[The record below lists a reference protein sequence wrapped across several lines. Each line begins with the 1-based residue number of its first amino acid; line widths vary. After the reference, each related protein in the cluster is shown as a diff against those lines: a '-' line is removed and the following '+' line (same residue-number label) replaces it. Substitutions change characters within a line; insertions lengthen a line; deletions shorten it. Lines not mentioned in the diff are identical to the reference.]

1 MQQNNEPSLTGFPE
15 IEKEEEKTQA
25 QQDFEQGMAFL
36 NDKEAAQAAA
46 AFHNAI
52 LGYEKDK
59 DDNGIANACMRLA
72 DICLGNQDFVKALEF
87 CKRAND
93 ICSAGND
100 TFSLI
105 CIKETKAKIYSQW
118 QKFDKAIALYSELV
132 EDYNITRNPQG
143 TVNSLETMAELYLK
157 DDEKEKAADCYK
169 TIASIHK
176 SFKHV
181 TYYKRYLK
189 KSEDLFK

>member
-15 IEKEEEKTQA
+15 IKNEEEKTQA

-36 NDKEAAQAAA
+36 NDKESAQAAA

-59 DDNGIANACMRLA
+59 DDNGVANACMRLA
-72 DICLGNQDFVKALEF
+72 DICLENQDFDKALEF

-93 ICSAGND
+93 ICSTAND

-143 TVNSLETMAELYLK
+143 TVNSLETMADLYLK